1 MTRPG
6 WQGGLSTERDYRRT
20 CVNEAV
26 GVDVSKAVLD
36 VIVHGNPRQ
45 TSYTNDTKGHKKL
58 VRTLLAL
65 KPRQVVIES
74 TGCYDLAVTDA
85 MHDAGLPVVRINP
98 RQARDFAKATGQL
111 SKTDRLDACV
121 LARMGQVLDLPRY
134 EPKSAWQRRLSEWT
148 QRRTQ
153 VVDMLSAER
162 QRARVLTDPLLRR
175 LARVHIAGLERTRQ
189 ELDRQIAA
197 QVRARPELAEL
208 RSLKGVGPVLQ
219 ASMACDLPELGR
231 LSGKAIAKL
240 GGVAPLARDSGTMRG
255 RRTIWGGRAQIRSPL
270 YMAAMSAARFEPRL
284 RAFYQGL
291 RARGK
296 PGKVALVAVMR
307 KMLVILN
314 ARMRDQLALA
324 S

>member
-1 MTRPG
+1 MH
-6 WQGGLSTERDYRRT
+6 
-20 CVNEAV
+20 EAV
-26 GVDVSKAVLD
+26 GIDVSKAVLD
-36 VIVHGNPRQ
+36 VVIHGNPRQ
-45 TSYTNDTKGHKKL
+45 ISFTNDAKGHKKL
-58 VRTLLAL
+58 VAALLPL

-85 MHDAGLPVVRINP
+85 MHDAGLPVARINP
-98 RQARDFAKATGQL
+98 RQGRDFAKATGQL
-111 SKTDRLDACV
+111 AKTDRLDACV

-162 QRARVLTDPLLRR
+162 QRAAVLSDPALKR
-175 LARVHIAGLERTRQ
+175 LARLHIAGLERTRQ
-189 ELDRQIAA
+189 ELDRQIAEQIRA
-197 QVRARPELAEL
+197 QPALEQL

-219 ASMACDLPELGR
+219 ATLACDLPELGR

-240 GGVAPLARDSGTMRG
+240 AGVAPLARDSGTMRG
-255 RRTIWGGRAQIRSPL
+255 RRTIWGGRPQLRSPL
-270 YMAAMSAARFEPRL
+270 YMAAMSASRFDPRL
-284 RAFYQGL
+284 RAFYEGL
-291 RARGK
+291 LARGK

-314 ARMRDQLALA
+314 ARMRDQRVLA

>member
-1 MTRPG
+1 M
-6 WQGGLSTERDYRRT
+6 RDYRRIS
-20 CVNEAV
+20 VHEAV

-36 VIVHGNPRQ
+36 VAIHGNPRQ
-45 TSYTNDTKGHKKL
+45 MSFTNDAKGHKKL
-58 VRTLLAL
+58 IAALLPL

-98 RQARDFAKATGQL
+98 RQGRDFARATGQL
-111 SKTDRLDACV
+111 AKTDRLDACV

-153 VVDMLSAER
+153 VVDMLAAER
-162 QRARVLTDPLLRR
+162 QRAAVLSDPGLKR
-175 LARVHIAGLERTRQ
+175 LARLHIAGLERTRQ
-189 ELDRQIAA
+189 ELDRQIAE
-197 QVRARPELAEL
+197 QVRAQPALAQL

-219 ASMACDLPELGR
+219 AILACELPELGR

-240 GGVAPLARDSGTMRG
+240 AGVAPLARDSGTMRG
-255 RRTIWGGRAQIRSPL
+255 RRTIWGGRPQIRSPL
-270 YMAAMSAARFEPRL
+270 YMAAMSASRFDPRL
-284 RAFYQGL
+284 RAFHAGL

-296 PGKVALVAVMR
+296 AGKVAIVAVMR

-314 ARMRDQLALA
+314 ARMRDQLVLA